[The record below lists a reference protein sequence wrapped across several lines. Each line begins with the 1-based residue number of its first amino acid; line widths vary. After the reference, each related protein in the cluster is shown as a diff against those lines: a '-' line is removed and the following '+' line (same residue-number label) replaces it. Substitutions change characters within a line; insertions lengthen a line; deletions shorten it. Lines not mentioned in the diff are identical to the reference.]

1 MWISYGKQ
9 RGFIDFPTNKVD
21 FRAIAYYELNLNYDK
36 ESVMT
41 RQNLIG
47 FGVIVV
53 IIAVAAGVVMS
64 SNSKTTVAS
73 DTVSVETQAETGVV
87 AEVTEAAT
95 EEVSAAVTAS
105 VAVDYSDAE
114 AVKAH
119 VMKVRTLGNPDAK
132 VKLEEFASL
141 TCSHCANFHTQ
152 TFGEVKS
159 EMIDKGEVFFTFT
172 DFPLNAPA
180 LEASIVARCLPEDRY
195 FKFISFLFENQSDWA
210 FNGDF
215 SKSLR
220 QNAKLV
226 GASDEMLDACLTD
239 DIRAALLTRMQEA
252 GQKHGISSTPS
263 FVFNDGAEKLSGSQP
278 YPIFKAMAEKL
289 TSDGESQ

>member
-87 AEVTEAAT
+87 AEVTEAA

-105 VAVDYSDAE
+105 AAVDYSDAE

>member
-1 MWISYGKQ
+1 
-9 RGFIDFPTNKVD
+9 
-21 FRAIAYYELNLNYDK
+21 
-36 ESVMT
+36 MT

-87 AEVTEAAT
+87 AEVTEAAEDAAEAVAETAEAAT

-105 VAVDYSDAE
+105 AAVDYSDAE

-278 YPIFKAMAEKL
+278 YPIFKGMAEKL

>member
-1 MWISYGKQ
+1 
-9 RGFIDFPTNKVD
+9 
-21 FRAIAYYELNLNYDK
+21 
-36 ESVMT
+36 MT

-105 VAVDYSDAE
+105 AAVDYSDAE

>member
-1 MWISYGKQ
+1 
-9 RGFIDFPTNKVD
+9 
-21 FRAIAYYELNLNYDK
+21 
-36 ESVMT
+36 MT

-87 AEVTEAAT
+87 AEVTEAAEDAAEAVAETAEAAT

-105 VAVDYSDAE
+105 AAVDYSDAE

-210 FNGDF
+210 FNG
-215 SKSLR
+215 
-220 QNAKLV
+220 

-278 YPIFKAMAEKL
+278 YPIFKGMAEKL

>member
-1 MWISYGKQ
+1 
-9 RGFIDFPTNKVD
+9 
-21 FRAIAYYELNLNYDK
+21 
-36 ESVMT
+36 MT

-87 AEVTEAAT
+87 AEVTEAA

-105 VAVDYSDAE
+105 AAVDYSDAE

>member
-105 VAVDYSDAE
+105 AAVDYSDAE